1 MADIENEKT
10 YDAVFWTSI
19 VKLKRYFAPLVN
31 EVFGEHF
38 SENAE
43 VTYKPMKNVVQASDK
58 SLSKREMDAL
68 AEIVE
73 DGVRKLY
80 HFECQTWPDNTIAL
94 RIAEYATASAY
105 MGVTLTPEGAQIE
118 IPNSAVI
125 VLQGERATAENDQL
139 QIRIN
144 YPGGKAE
151 YSVPRLHITDYDEDT
166 LLRKK
171 LYVLMPFIVF
181 LYAPELSTLEKDP
194 DGIEKLR
201 DHVSEITEKLYR
213 TYLDGN
219 LEKEDINSILDLME
233 RTLEKLLINFQALKK
248 GVDYIMG
255 GELIKTRTDIAREQ
269 GMEHGMELGLE
280 QGKIRTLIDL
290 VLSGDITAEKAA
302 EKLGI
307 SKEAFE
313 EQMLSAQSK

>member
-269 GMEHGMELGLE
+269 
-280 QGKIRTLIDL
+280 
-290 VLSGDITAEKAA
+290 S
-302 EKLGI
+302 
-307 SKEAFE
+307 
-313 EQMLSAQSK
+313 